1 VGSIPRARPFMAASN
16 TAVGCI
22 FKASNT
28 NYLRMRALISLAT
41 SSEYRQE
48 VLSNNLCDYIVTRK
62 SVASRNTVLTLT
74 RW

>member
-1 VGSIPRARPFMAASN
+1 MAASD

-28 NYLRMRALISLAT
+28 SYLRMRALTSLAT
-41 SSEYRQE
+41 SGQYRQE
-48 VLSNNLCDYIVTRK
+48 VLSNNLCDYIFTRK
-62 SVASRNTVLTLT
+62 SMASRNMVLNLT